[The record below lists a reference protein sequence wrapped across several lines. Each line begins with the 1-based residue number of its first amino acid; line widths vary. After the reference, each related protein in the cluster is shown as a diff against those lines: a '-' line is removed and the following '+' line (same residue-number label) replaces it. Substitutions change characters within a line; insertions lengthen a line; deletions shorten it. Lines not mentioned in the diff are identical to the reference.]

1 MATNEDDYDTAPNE
15 FVDALETNIIES
27 GNSLGV
33 EMTPLPTTVTE
44 DMEHKSDEMG
54 EQDHGHVPQ
63 NQNQDQGQGQD
74 QQNIVV
80 SQEQQEHGD
89 GDGNELQGQN
99 QGEQMI
105 HNEENNKGIFA
116 GMRFYLNRDSNAHD
130 SQIIV
135 EQLKNLILLN
145 GGDVVNE
152 LPDKNSEEAKSVIVV
167 SPYNNTELKTVTS
180 TFIRACVHNNTLLD
194 MSNYLVP
201 YDSFQAVLDNA
212 IVKNQASVTSTPSA
226 SSQSNGEQIGEPVNE
241 IMNETNGTK
250 RDVPTKK
257 VFGGTGVSKTSFT
270 EEEDEFILDVVR
282 KNPMRRTTHTLFD
295 EISHYVP
302 NHTGNSI
309 RHRYRVHLSK
319 RLDFVYQVDQYGKLV
334 RDANGNL
341 IKTKVLPP
349 SIKKKFTADED
360 YELAISIKK
369 QFYKDIYQ
377 IDPDTGESLIS
388 PDDPPSRVAKR
399 NLMMDPNIKRG
410 SEPNFEQYKVGTR
423 RGPIAR
429 EFFKHFTETH
439 PTHTDSAWRDRFR
452 KFLLEYG
459 VDKYIEYYEREKANN
474 NEPEAM
480 KNLTIRGNKRD
491 LPVPGNFNHNSKRP
505 RSEITMPSGPS
516 TINAPQKIHGVTA
529 DIPDNDLL
537 DEDTMKFISSLKND
551 LSKIDS
557 NFGFDYTNEIAE
569 AIRNDFSEEE
579 AIYDNIDP
587 NTIPFPPPIATI
599 DLFLPQFF
607 RMASTQEFIEKIR
620 EIIQR
625 DYEPSQAE
633 VLMQDLNDEA
643 GVRKSFTS
651 SILGCLSGDLMVL
664 PRFFLN
670 MFSRNENPPVN
681 IPGIWTPTD
690 DEILR
695 NGDLQEINKLIKRQ
709 GSGRVEMRKK
719 FLERNLI

>member
-15 FVDALETNIIES
+15 FVDALETNIIEENT
-27 GNSLGV
+27 GNALGV

-44 DMEHKSDEMG
+44 EKEEERNEKDSD
-54 EQDHGHVPQ
+54 
-63 NQNQDQGQGQD
+63 
-74 QQNIVV
+74 
-80 SQEQQEHGD
+80 
-89 GDGNELQGQN
+89 
-99 QGEQMI
+99 
-105 HNEENNKGIFA
+105 KGIFF
-116 GMRFYLNRDSNAHD
+116 GMKFYLNRDSNAHD

-135 EQLKNLILLN
+135 EQLKNLIVLN
-145 GGDVVNE
+145 GGDVVTE
-152 LPDKNSEEAKSVIVV
+152 LPAKGSAEANEVIVV
-167 SPYNNTELKTVTS
+167 SPYNNTDLKTVTS
-180 TFIRACVHNNTLLD
+180 TFIRACVNNNALLD

-212 IVKNQASVTSTPSA
+212 IVK
-226 SSQSNGEQIGEPVNE
+226 SQSSNSSSPVKNNNATSPKVNSNNSEGNNNAHNDESNNNDTNNITFDNTTNEVDNGSNVSNNNNKKDI
-241 IMNETNGTK
+241 
-250 RDVPTKK
+250 PTKK

-377 IDPDTGESLIS
+377 IDPDTGDSLIS

-410 SEPNFEQYKVGTR
+410 SEPSFQDYKVGTR

-480 KNLTIRGNKRD
+480 KNLTIRGTKRD
-491 LPVPGNFNHNSKRP
+491 APVPGNFNHNSKRP
-505 RSEITMPSGPS
+505 RSEIVMPSVGSNNSQNNPQ
-516 TINAPQKIHGVTA
+516 QKIPSVPT
-529 DIPDNDLL
+529 DLPDNDLL

-587 NTIPFPPPIATI
+587 NTIPFPPSIATI
-599 DLFLPQFF
+599 DLFLPHFF
-607 RMASTQEFIEKIR
+607 RMASTQEFISKIR

-643 GVRKSFTS
+643 GVRKTFTS

-664 PRFFLN
+664 PRYFLN
-670 MFSRNENPPVN
+670 MFSKNENPPMN

-690 DEILR
+690 DSILR
-695 NGDLQEINKLIKRQ
+695 DGDQQEINKLIKRQ